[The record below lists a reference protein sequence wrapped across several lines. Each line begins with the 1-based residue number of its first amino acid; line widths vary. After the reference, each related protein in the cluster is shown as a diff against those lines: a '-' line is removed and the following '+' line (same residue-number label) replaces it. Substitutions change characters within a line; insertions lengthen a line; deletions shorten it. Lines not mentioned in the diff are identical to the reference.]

1 MKGIRQ
7 LSSVMKRL
15 VMALTVVFL
24 LAACSDAPLGSVG
37 QRSAGWINE
46 PEVVKT
52 TVPPVTVPKSAS
64 ATSLL
69 WSNDEIVTQNLGDQV
84 ALIAEVFS
92 RREGDRY
99 IQASRAEIIA
109 ALPLLRFP
117 AEVPYG
123 AEWVSSQL
131 VIESTGALSDDPS
144 VAFGIWSAEPYSR
157 SRSVAQMA
165 VLRVANDKETATELA
180 QGEGDA
186 SCARFADRTTDE
198 CDILELRERH
208 VWMLSSNSGTTVV
221 WFEGS
226 YRYELFGRSYLSRD
240 ALEAMATES
249 IFLTELDTPSS

>member
-1 MKGIRQ
+1 
-7 LSSVMKRL
+7 MKRV
-15 VMALTVVFL
+15 VMGLVVFLL

-37 QRSAGWINE
+37 KRSSGWINE
-46 PEVVKT
+46 PEVVT
-52 TVPPVTVPKSAS
+52 TTAPPVTVPKSAS
-64 ATSLL
+64 STDLL
-69 WSNDEIVTQNLGDQV
+69 WSNDEIVTQNLDDSG
-84 ALIAEVFS
+84 ALISEIFA

-99 IQASRAEIIA
+99 IQASREEIVA

-131 VIESTGALSDDPS
+131 VIESTGLLSDDPS
-144 VAFGIWSAEPYSR
+144 VAFGIWSAEPYTR

-186 SCARFADRTTDE
+186 SCARFAARTADE
-198 CDILELRERH
+198 CDILELGDRH
-208 VWMLSSNSGTTVV
+208 VWMLSSNSGATLI

-226 YRYELFGRSYLSRD
+226 YRYELFARTYISRE
-240 ALEAMATES
+240 ALEAMAIES
-249 IFLTELDTPSS
+249 VFLTELGDPSS